1 MIDNRDGE
9 VNDLE
14 KELIVRLSKVEAKT
28 EILSK
33 TTIQIK
39 NTVDKTSSEMC
50 EIKEM
55 ISEYIANQSL
65 INENQEKMSK
75 HIIDDIDPV
84 IEKVNNSEENI
95 SVFKALINSK
105 AFKTVIGIL
114 IIAAAY
120 FIGKY

>member
-1 MIDNRDGE
+1 MIDNRSD
-9 VNDLE
+9 DDFK
-14 KELIVRLSKVEAKT
+14 KELVIRLSKVEAKT

-33 TTIQIK
+33 TSIQIK
-39 NTVDKTSSEMC
+39 NTVDKTSSEMY
-50 EIKEM
+50 ELKEM
-55 ISEYIANQSL
+55 ISEYINNQSL

-84 IEKVNNSEENI
+84 IEKVNNNEENI
-95 SVFKALINSK
+95 SIFKALINSK
-105 AFKTVIGIL
+105 VFKTIIGLL

>member
-55 ISEYIANQSL
+55 ISEYITNQSL

-95 SVFKALINSK
+95 SVFKTLINSK

>member
-95 SVFKALINSK
+95 SVFKTLINSK

>member
-84 IEKVNNSEENI
+84 IKKVNNSGENI
-95 SVFKALINSK
+95 SVFKTLINSK

>member
-1 MIDNRDGE
+1 MIDNRSD
-9 VNDLE
+9 DDFK
-14 KELIVRLSKVEAKT
+14 KELVIRLSKVEAKT

-33 TTIQIK
+33 TSIQIK
-39 NTVDKTSSEMC
+39 NTVDKTSSEMY
-50 EIKEM
+50 ELKEM
-55 ISEYIANQSL
+55 ISEYINNQSL

-84 IEKVNNSEENI
+84 IEKVYNNEENI
-95 SVFKALINSK
+95 SIFKALINSK
-105 AFKTVIGIL
+105 VFKTIIGLL

>member
-84 IEKVNNSEENI
+84 IEKVNNSGENI
-95 SVFKALINSK
+95 SVFKTLINSK